1 MNILVID
8 DERDI
13 VQAIRDILVSQGH
26 QVSTATNGKQGLE
39 QMDLP
44 PEGGYQLILLDL
56 MMPVMDGE
64 RFLEA
69 LSERKE
75 AKTAAVIVMTA
86 SHRIPTSVIP
96 LQILR
101 KPLELD
107 HLLNMVEESRV
118 SPL

>member
-13 VQAIRDILVSQGH
+13 VQAIQDVLVSQGH
-26 QVSTATNGKQGLE
+26 HVSTAANGKLGLE
-39 QMDLP
+39 QLDLA
-44 PEGGYQLILLDL
+44 PEGGFQLILLDL
-56 MMPVMDGE
+56 MMPIMDGE

-75 AKTAAVIVMTA
+75 AKSASIVVMTA
-86 SHRIPTSVIP
+86 SQLIPTSVIP

-101 KPLELD
+101 KPVELD
-107 HLLNMVEESRV
+107 HLLSLVEEARV
-118 SPL
+118 

>member
-13 VQAIRDILVSQGH
+13 VQAIRDILAAQGH
-26 QVSTATNGKQGLE
+26 RVSTASNGKIGLE
-39 QMDLP
+39 QLDQA
-44 PEGGYQLILLDL
+44 PEGGFQMILLDL
-56 MMPVMDGE
+56 MMPIMDGE

-75 AKTAAVIVMTA
+75 AKTASIIVMTA

-107 HLLNMVEESRV
+107 HLLNLVEEVRV
-118 SPL
+118 APT

>member
-13 VQAIRDILVSQGH
+13 VQAIQDILMSQGH
-26 QVSTATNGKQGLE
+26 QVWTAANGKLGLE
-39 QMDLP
+39 QLDQA
-44 PEGGYQLILLDL
+44 PEGGFRLILLDL

-75 AKTAAVIVMTA
+75 AKTASIIVMTA

-107 HLLNMVEESRV
+107 HLLNLIEEARA
-118 SPL
+118 